1 MENTDCMMGNY
12 TTSRTDSDVLNAIAY
27 FLEERP
33 MVSVND
39 IAERVGCER
48 KTVIRATNR
57 LVSTG
62 RLIISEEKGKPNRYR
77 IPS

>member
-1 MENTDCMMGNY
+1 MEITMGNY
-12 TTSRTDSDVLNAIAY
+12 TTSRTDTDVLSAIAT

-33 MVSVND
+33 MVAVNE
-39 IAERVGCER
+39 IAEKVGCER

-57 LVSTG
+57 LVRQG

-77 IPS
+77 IPE